1 MRQLSA
7 SFEQRRHRENSPVH
21 FEKVKRPELHPFWFS
36 GKQGGEVWPTAF
48 VNRHDLAIQDDGV
61 DGKPS
66 QRASESREPVAQVIS
81 LFRKQPDTIA
91 LLMRLAAPA
100 VEFDFMHPLVT

>member
-21 FEKVKRPELHPFWFS
+21 FEKIKRPELHQLWCS
-36 GKQGGEVWPTAF
+36 GKQSGEVWPTVL

-66 QRASESREPVAQVIS
+66 QRASKAWEPVA
-81 LFRKQPDTIA
+81 
-91 LLMRLAAPA
+91 
-100 VEFDFMHPLVT
+100 